1 MATVVLP
8 PYRGEGRD
16 ASRIIL
22 VLIVSEG
29 VTARMDSA
37 VPANTPARRLEVRVS
52 LPWGDGD
59 DEGGSE
65 GQLGARGGHGGSFGR
80 VMWN

>member
-1 MATVVLP
+1 
-8 PYRGEGRD
+8 
-16 ASRIIL
+16 
-22 VLIVSEG
+22 
-29 VTARMDSA
+29 MDSA

-65 GQLGARGGHGGSFGR
+65 GQLGARGGHGGSFGM
-80 VMWN
+80 VTWN